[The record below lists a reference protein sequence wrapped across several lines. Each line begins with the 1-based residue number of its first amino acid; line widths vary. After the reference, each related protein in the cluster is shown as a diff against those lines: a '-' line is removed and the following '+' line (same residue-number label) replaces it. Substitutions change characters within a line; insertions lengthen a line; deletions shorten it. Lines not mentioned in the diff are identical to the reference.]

1 MSLPSKVQRP
11 GSGGSEAGR
20 RLKKVGVPGPLGP
33 SSAVNRPRWISTWST
48 STAGSPPK
56 RRVMP
61 SAIRIGSGL
70 GTPGTGSTPAS
81 TSAGI
86 ELELPAVAEYALWSE
101 DDQQR
106 QPEPHDHEPHL
117 AALRSGDDR
126 LGQQVVDRKSGGE
139 GRRVAVRD

>member
-1 MSLPSKVQRP
+1 
-11 GSGGSEAGR
+11 
-20 RLKKVGVPGPLGP
+20 
-33 SSAVNRPRWISTWST
+33 
-48 STAGSPPK
+48 
-56 RRVMP
+56 MP

-117 AALRSGDDR
+117 ADLRAGDDR
-126 LGQQVVDRKSGGE
+126 LGQQVVAAGLAQDAVGERQDRKS
-139 GRRVAVRD
+139 RRLNYSHYCASGMPSSAWKKHMNTIN